1 MFDPDQLLA
10 VMWGTKRAYY
20 LPFYDPY
27 MIQSATA
34 FAVAAGEAK
43 LEAVVSLGQ
52 WLASPT
58 HPSLATR
65 QAWLIDRV
73 FSMMPDVAHVRVNPG
88 YFADN
93 YLQMATYA
101 AHLGVFPDITGDS
114 MDAPPSNEDIA
125 RVVAAVLLDP
135 DKHAGKRYRPTG
147 PALLSVSDMA
157 DILSR
162 VLGRKVRRIDLPFRM
177 FLKAARS
184 ANVGDFLVS
193 NLRYYVEDHKQGAFA
208 LGAPT
213 NDVLE
218 VTGRPA
224 DDFEITA
231 RRYAARPVAQ
241 RTFANWL
248 RTLTDFML
256 TPLAPGY
263 NPERLDHKLR
273 FPAPP
278 LPLLAMAN
286 DLWRA
291 ERGELSVQHWITE
304 RPAVQQT
311 MDVTLCDHTLLPKTG
326 RRGGSAA
333 RRERTSVS
341 GPRLRTAPRPSAA
354 VRRGARASCRTAHLR
369 RRQDTRTSAGAAR
382 HGERLLVAAER

>member
-1 MFDPDQLLA
+1 MKCPKILVTGATGRTGRAVVDELLARDVPVRAVVHSKDVRSEVLEHKGAETVVADMFDPDQLLA
-10 VMWGTKRAYY
+10 VMRGTQRAYY

-73 FSMMPDVAHVRVNPG
+73 FSMMPGVAHVKVNPG

-93 YLQMATYA
+93 YLQMVAYA
-101 AHLGVFPDITGDS
+101 AHLGVFPNITGDGK
-114 MDAPPSNEDIA
+114 DAPPSNEDIA

-135 DKHAGKRYRPTG
+135 DRHAGKQYRPTG

-157 DILSR
+157 EFLSR
-162 VLGRKVRRIDLPFRM
+162 VLGRKVRRIDLPWRM
-177 FLKAARS
+177 FVKAARG
-184 ANVGDFLVS
+184 AKVGDFLVS

-208 LGAPT
+208 WGAPT

-224 DDFEITA
+224 DDFETTA
-231 RRYAARPVAQ
+231 RRYAARPEAQ

-248 RTLTDFML
+248 RTLTGFL
-256 TPLAPGY
+256 RTPLTPGY
-263 NPERLDHKLR
+263 NPERLDRELR
-273 FPAPP
+273 FPGPP

-286 DLWRA
+286 DLWKV
-291 ERGELSVQHWITE
+291 ERSARPVQH
-304 RPAVQQT
+304 R
-311 MDVTLCDHTLLPKTG
+311 
-326 RRGGSAA
+326 
-333 RRERTSVS
+333 
-341 GPRLRTAPRPSAA
+341 
-354 VRRGARASCRTAHLR
+354 
-369 RRQDTRTSAGAAR
+369 
-382 HGERLLVAAER
+382 